1 MRIAFIVWEFPIL
14 SETFIL
20 NQIVGLL
27 ERGHE
32 IDIYAEQVGDASKVH
47 HTVEQYNLLE
57 RTYYLPQMPENIFI
71 RLLKGILLLMT
82 NGYKDP
88 KRFGRS
94 LNIFKYG
101 KLAAFLWLL
110 YTVMPYFKKSY
121 DIIHCQFGTQSYRG
135 MAFRWVN
142 APDAKLITT
151 FRGHDISSF
160 IRVKGE
166 RSYELLFKNGDFFL
180 ANCEF
185 FRQRVIALGC
195 DANKIVVHRS
205 GLDCSCF
212 PFSLR
217 DLPANGT
224 IRIATIGR
232 LVEKKGI
239 EYSIRAIAKQAKI
252 TPNIEYNILGD
263 GCLREKLQKL
273 IYHLNIGN
281 IVQLLGWKTEKEII
295 EILNESHIFIAPSIT
310 AEDGN
315 QDAPINVL
323 KEAMAMGLPVI
334 STYHGGIPELVE
346 DGVSGF
352 LVPERNVDALAE
364 KLGYLIE
371 HPKIWSTMGEAGRAY
386 VEVNYNLNELNN
398 RLVEI
403 YEQLLVKS
411 PLNTLSN
418 KMF

>member
-32 IDIYAEQVGDASKVH
+32 IDIYAEQIGDASKVH

-71 RLLKGILLLMT
+71 RLLKGILLLIT

-88 KRFGRS
+88 KRFWRS

-101 KLAAFLWLL
+101 KLTASLWLL
-110 YTVMPYFKKSY
+110 YTVMPYFKKYY
-121 DIIHCQFGTQSYRG
+121 DVIHCQFGTQSYRG

-166 RSYELLFKNGDFFL
+166 RSYELLFKTGDFFL

-217 DLPANGT
+217 DLPADGT

-239 EYSIRAIAKQAKI
+239 EYSIRALAQQAKI
-252 TPNIEYNILGD
+252 TPNLEYNILGD
-263 GCLREKLQKL
+263 GCLREKLQEL

-281 IVQLLGWKTEKEII
+281 IVVLQYLLC
-295 EILNESHIFIAPSIT
+295 
-310 AEDGN
+310 
-315 QDAPINVL
+315 
-323 KEAMAMGLPVI
+323 
-334 STYHGGIPELVE
+334 
-346 DGVSGF
+346 
-352 LVPERNVDALAE
+352 
-364 KLGYLIE
+364 
-371 HPKIWSTMGEAGRAY
+371 
-386 VEVNYNLNELNN
+386 
-398 RLVEI
+398 
-403 YEQLLVKS
+403 
-411 PLNTLSN
+411 
-418 KMF
+418 